1 MTMPS
6 DMRAFN
12 REVVEQFRANGG
24 HITEGMIKG
33 SRLALLTTIGV
44 RTGAERTTPLAFFED
59 GPDRIVLWAANNAA
73 AKHPDWYRNLAANP
87 AVTVELPGSGGAVD
101 RYRALASTA
110 SGAERGRLL
119 AALADFNQRMFDMQ
133 GKVER
138 EIPLVV
144 VERLSAAAP
153 SR

>member
-12 REVVEQFRANGG
+12 REVVEQFRASGG
-24 HITEGMIKG
+24 QLTEGMLKG
-33 SRLALLTTIGV
+33 SRLVLLTTVGA

-59 GPDRIVLWAANNAA
+59 GPGRIVLWAANNAA
-73 AKHPDWYRNLAANP
+73 PTHPDWYLNLAANP
-87 AVTVELPGSGGAVD
+87 VVTVELPGANGAVD
-101 RYRALASTA
+101 RYTAVASTA
-110 SGAERGRLL
+110 EGAERERLL
-119 AALADFNQRMFDMQ
+119 TALAAFNQRMRDMQ
-133 GKVER
+133 SQVER

-144 VERLSAAAP
+144 IEGA